1 MWKMLQQKKPK
12 DYVIATG
19 KTYSIKYFINLATKY
34 LNLKTKWL
42 GKGLNERLINLKNN
56 KVIIKINPKLFRPSE
71 VNLLNG
77 DFSLAN
83 RDLNWHPKTN
93 LEELVKIMIDDEIKY
108 YKKY

>member
-1 MWKMLQQKKPK
+1 M
-12 DYVIATG
+12 A
-19 KTYSIKYFINLATKY
+19 
-34 LNLKTKWL
+34 

-77 DFSLAN
+77 DFSLAK